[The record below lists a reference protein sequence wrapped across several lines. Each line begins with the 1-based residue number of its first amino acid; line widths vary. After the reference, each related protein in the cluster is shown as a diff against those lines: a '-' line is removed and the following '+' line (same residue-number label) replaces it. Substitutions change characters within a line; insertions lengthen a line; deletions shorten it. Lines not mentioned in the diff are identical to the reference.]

1 MKVYGLKFGEEVEST
16 LCVPGRQLRGSV
28 GQGVRPS
35 QAAARGVGDSRSVGS
50 PESGSRGVA
59 SAQWSRGSVGRAPL
73 LAAER
78 ARRVSRSENTHLN
91 TSAHKTLEKRSDF
104 ILHATGW
111 PESRRCTR
119 RL

>member
-35 QAAARGVGDSRSVGS
+35 QAAARGAGDSRSIGS

-59 SAQWSRGSVGRAPL
+59 AWPVVERVGRSGTP
-73 LAAER
+73 
-78 ARRVSRSENTHLN
+78 SR
-91 TSAHKTLEKRSDF
+91 
-104 ILHATGW
+104 
-111 PESRRCTR
+111 C
-119 RL
+119 